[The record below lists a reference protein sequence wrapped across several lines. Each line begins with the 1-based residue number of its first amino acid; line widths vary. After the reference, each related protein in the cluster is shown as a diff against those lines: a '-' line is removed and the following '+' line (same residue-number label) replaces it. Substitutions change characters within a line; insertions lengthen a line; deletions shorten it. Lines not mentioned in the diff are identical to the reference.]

1 MTAACFWIFLKN
13 TLLQKIVFIPAESFH
28 RSRSNL
34 WFFAWLHEVPG
45 NKKFDNLRRTFLS
58 KVEQNLLRIVSLLY
72 GQMCSESVL
81 IRGQAPDAQIVNLVN
96 SLVVK
101 NTENDLK
108 CINFQMTRN
117 NYDDKWNE
125 SNLELDALKVQYDLK
140 LSTLTPRKVFL
151 TSSKLMSEGVASSK
165 TVRVFLRMLR
175 VVARTR
181 KLKMNV
187 QIGSMR
193 LHSGCG
199 HREKLKS
206 EFDKH

>member
-1 MTAACFWIFLKN
+1 MGTRLR
-13 TLLQKIVFIPAESFH
+13 ESRFQ
-28 RSRSNL
+28 
-34 WFFAWLHEVPG
+34 G
-45 NKKFDNLRRTFLS
+45 S
-58 KVEQNLLRIVSLLY
+58 K
-72 GQMCSESVL
+72 
-81 IRGQAPDAQIVNLVN
+81 
-96 SLVVK
+96 
-101 NTENDLK
+101 
-108 CINFQMTRN
+108 
-117 NYDDKWNE
+117 
-125 SNLELDALKVQYDLK
+125 LDALKVQYDLK

-199 HREKLKS
+199 HRKKLKS
-206 EFDKH
+206 QFDKH